1 MHYAR
6 DRIRGGVVQRP
17 ASIETSSKGATTK
30 LVREHVRSQP
40 RSFVA
45 RGRPVA
51 HVLNSRGV
59 LFSPFLFEYPT
70 DRMTPI
76 QFNPIVANWS
86 DPPVSPIR
94 QVEFAG
100 HP

>member
-1 MHYAR
+1 MAAPSSA
-6 DRIRGGVVQRP
+6 DVAPMGLRP
-17 ASIETSSKGATTK
+17 DYGIESATNMP
-30 LVREHVRSQP
+30 LLRSYF
-40 RSFVA
+40 RAKIS
-45 RGRPVA
+45 GRPVA
-51 HVLNSRGV
+51 PVLNSRGV
-59 LFSPFLFEYPT
+59 LFRPFLLEDPT

-76 QFNPIVANWS
+76 QFNPVVANWS